1 MKNLKHNVVIFLF
14 IISVLVGT
22 ALLFS
27 QETETT
33 ETNDPFEMSFEELMA
48 IKITTAARV
57 PEEIRSIPA
66 SVVVITREDIQ
77 TYGYT
82 TLKEILANIP
92 GLYFID
98 DYSENG
104 EKFGVRGFWTGVA
117 NDNLIIQVNGIPQVY
132 DPASNYPLD
141 LSPIPVESIN
151 RIEVVRGPMSVS
163 YGSGAFFGVI
173 NIITANYNNRN
184 TNLVSASVG
193 SEKTKKVVLRLED
206 QEGEFHYTFNGSYYY
221 NHGLNLPLSSLMTDP
236 TKLADYNLPLDQ
248 RTDGQLELDQKYLS
262 ISGDFKGVYLN
273 FSYTECNRENYFLL
287 PSFASGTL
295 TQLTSARGSLGYKKR
310 FSEIFSIDGKF
321 DYTHIQD
328 WYKYDLLSP
337 DFYGLQQIKSDA
349 MEIELNSFITPSSSL
364 DIKTGISYRAILDV
378 SNNYDLPSTG
388 SPTLENNY
396 FYLAN
401 NGHNGHIVTRAF
413 YAQFTYKPFTKLE
426 LVAGIRLEQMPKY
439 KMGAIQAAGTP
450 NYTKAEHIYNEDS
463 LESIPRFAAIF
474 SFNANHAV
482 KLLYGKA
489 ANRPSFLQN
498 SRNTFSGGL
507 NDLKPERIQ
516 TFELNYI
523 GIISEAITL
532 NTSFFTNNLENLI
545 TRVVEFDPDYDYKT
559 WSANAGQMV
568 TKGVEITV
576 QTRPFN
582 HLNLELSATI
592 QKTKDKQK
600 KFENIAVAYSPDF
613 LGYVKASYKYKKLI
627 LALTGYYVGRMETF
641 WDETI
646 HNTDGTYGNRI
657 GLPSPG
663 YFDLGANLR
672 IEDFPVKGLFVNAKV
687 SNLANAEIRYP
698 TFTSNSWMDRGS
710 LGPGRQFLINLGCQW

>member
-1 MKNLKHNVVIFLF
+1 MKNLKQTLVIFLF
-14 IISVLVGT
+14 TISLLMGT
-22 ALLFS
+22 AFLSS

-33 ETNDPFEMSFEELMA
+33 ETDDPFEMSFEELMK

-57 PEEIRSIPA
+57 PEEVRTIPA

-82 TLKEILANIP
+82 TLKEILENIP

-117 NDNLIIQVNGIPQVY
+117 NDNIIIQVNGIPQVY

-141 LSPIPVESIN
+141 LSPIPPESID

-173 NIITANYNNRN
+173 NIITANKNSGN
-184 TNLVSASVG
+184 TSLVSTSAG
-193 SEKTKKVVLRLED
+193 SEKTKKLVLRLED
-206 QEGEFHYTFNGSYYY
+206 QEGDFHYAFNGAFYY
-221 NHGLNLPLSSLMTDP
+221 NYGLNVPLSKLITDP
-236 TKLADYNLPLDQ
+236 AILPNFSPSIDQ
-248 RTDGQLELDQKYLS
+248 YTGGQLELNQKYLS
-262 ISGDFKGVYLN
+262 ISGDFKGIYLN
-273 FSYTECNRENYFLL
+273 FSYTESNRENYFLL
-287 PSFASGTL
+287 PSFSSGTL

-321 DYTHIQD
+321 DYAHIQD

-337 DFYGLQQIKSDA
+337 DFYGFQQIKSDA
-349 MEIELNSFITPSSSL
+349 MEIELNSFITPSSRL

-378 SNNYDLPSTG
+378 SNNYDLPSLG

-396 FYLAN
+396 FYLAD
-401 NGHNGHIVTRAF
+401 NGHGGHIVTRAF

-439 KMGAIQAAGTP
+439 KIGAILAAGTP
-450 NYTKAEHIYNEDS
+450 YYTKAEHIYNEDS
-463 LESIPRFAAIF
+463 VESIPRFAAIY
-474 SFNANHAV
+474 SFNNNHV
-482 KLLYGKA
+482 IKLLYGKA

-498 SRNTFSGGL
+498 SRNSFSGGL
-507 NDLKPERIQ
+507 QDLRPEQIQ

-523 GIISEAITL
+523 GIISEIITL
-532 NTSFFTNNLENLI
+532 NISLFINNLENLI
-545 TRVVEFDPDYDYKT
+545 TRVVEFDINHNYKT
-559 WSANAGQMV
+559 WSANAGEMV
-568 TKGVEITV
+568 TKGVEITL
-576 QTRPFN
+576 QTRPAN
-582 HLNLELSATI
+582 HLNIELNATI

-600 KFENIAVAYSPDF
+600 GFENIAVAYSPDF
-613 LGYVKASYKYKKLI
+613 LGYVKASYKYKKFT
-627 LALTGYYVGRMETF
+627 LALTGYYVGHMEAY

-646 HNTDGTYGNRI
+646 SNPDGTYGNRI
-657 GLPSPG
+657 GQPSTD
-663 YFDLGANLR
+663 YFDLAANLR
-672 IEDFPVKGLFVNAKV
+672 IEDFLVKGLFINARV
-687 SNLANAEIRYP
+687 SNLTNTEIRYP
-698 TFTSNSWMDRGS
+698 TFTNNPWMDKGS
-710 LGPGRQFLINLGCQW
+710 VGPGRQFLISLGWQW